1 MKVMIAR
8 QSGLPIDESKL
19 ADFQAEWHK
28 GFDELKRKHGSDMV
42 ALEKELNELEDGLS
56 DKYERVSLIELP
68 ISAKAWKKLIDEYSG
83 VLVSTHKDT
92 GKILLIIMDQ
102 GL

>member
-8 QSGLPIDESKL
+8 QSGLPVDEGK
-19 ADFQAEWHK
+19 AAEFQSDWHK
-28 GFDELKRKHGSDMV
+28 GFDELKRKHGTNMV
-42 ALEKELNELEDGLS
+42 ELEKELSVLEDELS
-56 DKYERVSLIELP
+56 DKYERVSLIDMP
-68 ISAKAWKKLIDEYSG
+68 VSGKAWKKLIDEYSG

-92 GKILLIIMDQ
+92 GKVLLVIMDQ